1 MKAKVGRNS
10 FAWHEL
16 DTNLPKTCRKTVA
29 VGRILLLLRSE
40 TKKCWIMTT
49 FALNNL
55 WTYLQGLS
63 LSRSEREWLVGKL
76 SEPVEKVSEEAKE
89 DTAKK
94 TYKAIPI
101 SPKLKWLRI
110 HIAAAPQW
118 NRQEAWN
125 RLTDKQREEATKLH
139 LSAEDMD
146 EF

>member
-1 MKAKVGRNS
+1 
-10 FAWHEL
+10 
-16 DTNLPKTCRKTVA
+16 
-29 VGRILLLLRSE
+29 
-40 TKKCWIMTT
+40 MTT

-55 WTYLQGLS
+55 WNYLQGLM
-63 LSRSEREWLVGKL
+63 LSQSEREWLVRKL
-76 SEPVEKVSEEAKE
+76 SEPVEKVSDVAKE

-146 EF
+146 ERTFYIIEKHLR